1 MKLFGVATPQDVGI
15 VKRDAGGKN
24 SDVRYGIYEDFSPKQ
39 ILLYQNYP
47 NPFNPTTT
55 IRFEIPVGAIH
66 ELPLQT
72 TLKIYNVLGQEVAT
86 LLNNE
91 EIEEGMHEVQF
102 DASGLSS
109 GIYFYRLRAG
119 TFLET
124 KKMILMK

>member
-1 MKLFGVATPQDVGI
+1 T
-15 VKRDAGGKN
+15 
-24 SDVRYGIYEDFSPKQ
+24 
-39 ILLYQNYP
+39 QNYP

-91 EIEEGMHEVQF
+91 TMEEGMHEIQF

-109 GIYFYRLRAG
+109 GIYFYRLHAG

-124 KKMILMK
+124 KKMILVK

>member
-1 MKLFGVATPQDVGI
+1 
-15 VKRDAGGKN
+15 
-24 SDVRYGIYEDFSPKQ
+24 
-39 ILLYQNYP
+39 

-91 EIEEGMHEVQF
+91 QLEEGTHEIQF
-102 DASGLSS
+102 DATHLSS

-124 KKMILMK
+124 KKMILVK